1 MELALTLSIINL
13 IISCLWIIT
22 LITYFGIIP
31 LLKRMKIK
39 LKNEISRDIINTIRE
54 VINEKK

>member
-1 MELALTLSIINL
+1 MELALTLSVINL

-39 LKNEISRDIINTIRE
+39 LKNEISREIINTIRE

>member
-1 MELALTLSIINL
+1 MELALTLSVINL
-13 IISCLWIIT
+13 IISCLWVIT

-31 LLKRMKIK
+31 LLRRMKIK

>member
-1 MELALTLSIINL
+1 MELALTLSVINL
-13 IISCLWIIT
+13 IISCLWVIT

-39 LKNEISRDIINTIRE
+39 LKNEISREIINTIRE

>member
-1 MELALTLSIINL
+1 MELALTLSVINF
-13 IISCLWIIT
+13 IISCLWVIT

-39 LKNEISRDIINTIRE
+39 LKNEISREIINTIRE
-54 VINEKK
+54 VINEKR

>member
-31 LLKRMKIK
+31 LLRRMKIK

>member
-13 IISCLWIIT
+13 IISCLWVIT

-31 LLKRMKIK
+31 LLKRMKNK
-39 LKNEISRDIINTIRE
+39 LKNEISREIINTIRE
-54 VINEKK
+54 VINEKR

>member
-1 MELALTLSIINL
+1 MELVLTLSIIN
-13 IISCLWIIT
+13 IVISCLWVIT

-31 LLKRMKIK
+31 LWKRIKTK

>member
-54 VINEKK
+54 VINEKR

>member
-1 MELALTLSIINL
+1 MELALTLSIINF

-31 LLKRMKIK
+31 LLKRIKIK
-39 LKNEISRDIINTIRE
+39 LKNEISREIINTIRE

>member
-39 LKNEISRDIINTIRE
+39 LKNEISREIINTIRE
-54 VINEKK
+54 VLNEKR

>member
-1 MELALTLSIINL
+1 MELALTLSVINF
-13 IISCLWIIT
+13 IISCLWVIT

-54 VINEKK
+54 VINEKR

>member
-31 LLKRMKIK
+31 LLKRIKIK
-39 LKNEISRDIINTIRE
+39 LKNEISREIINTIRE

>member
-1 MELALTLSIINL
+1 MELALTLSVINL